1 MSFDEKL
8 KDLSARIETQKH
20 MLLTEEAMKT
30 AIILKMLS
38 ALEYD
43 VFDPGEVIPEFTA
56 DVGIKKGEKVDYA
69 IRLGGRISML
79 IECKSPNTALDLK
92 HASQLYRYFSVTDAK
107 FAILTNGYDWE
118 FYTDL
123 DEPNRMDR
131 RPFLSFNLTDI
142 DSTSAAELSRFR
154 KSVYD
159 VNAILSTAKRLK
171 YVSAL
176 KSHLR
181 EEFDHPSDDF
191 VTFFGR
197 KIYDGMFTAN
207 VRQEF
212 APLVKRSVSEVIRD
226 RVNSRLKTALL
237 QNTFEAP
244 DDEAEL
250 EEKEEIET
258 TEDEWDG
265 FRIAVAIAARVL
277 EPSRIV
283 IRDQKNYCSVLID
296 NNNRRPLLRM
306 YFNSLTTRY
315 LGLFDGET
323 EEKVA
328 VKAPVDLYRFADRIC
343 ATAEKYKPQTDQ
355 T

>member
-8 KDLSARIETQKH
+8 KDLSARIESQRQ

-43 VFDPGEVIPEFTA
+43 VFDPSEVIPEFTA

-69 IRLGGRISML
+69 IRVGGRISIL
-79 IECKSPNTALDLK
+79 IECKAPNAPLDLK

-107 FAILTNGYDWE
+107 FAVLTNGYDWE

-123 DEPNRMDR
+123 DEPNRMDK
-131 RPFLSFNLTDI
+131 RPFLTFNLTDI
-142 DSTSAAELSRFR
+142 DATSASELSRFR

-159 VNAILSTAKRLK
+159 VAAILSTARRLK
-171 YVSAL
+171 YISAL
-176 KSHLR
+176 KTRLK
-181 EEFDHPSDDF
+181 EEFDNPSDEF
-191 VTFFGR
+191 VAFFGR
-197 KIYDGMFTAN
+197 QIYDGMFTAN

-226 RVNSRLKTALL
+226 RVNARLKSALL
-237 QNTFEAP
+237 QNT
-244 DDEAEL
+244 AESPEEDIDL
-250 EEKEEIET
+250 EEKSEIET

-265 FRIAVAIAARVL
+265 FRIAVAIAARVID
-277 EPSRIV
+277 PSRVV
-283 IRDQKNYCSVLID
+283 IRDQRSYCGVLID

-306 YFNSLTTRY
+306 YFNSPTTRY
-315 LGLFDGET
+315 LGLFDGEI

-328 VKAPVDLYRFADRIC
+328 VRTPVDLYRYADRIC
-343 ATAEKYKPQTDQ
+343 ATAEKYKTVP
-355 T
+355 

>member
-8 KDLSARIETQKH
+8 KDLSARIESQRQ

-43 VFDPGEVIPEFTA
+43 VFDPSEVIPEFTA

-69 IRLGGRISML
+69 IRIGGRISIL
-79 IECKSPNTALDLK
+79 IECKGPNAPLDLK

-107 FAILTNGYDWE
+107 FAVLTNGYDWE

-123 DEPNRMDR
+123 DEPNRMDK
-131 RPFLSFNLTDI
+131 RPFLAFNLTEI
-142 DSTSAAELSRFR
+142 DATSAAELGRFR
-154 KSVYD
+154 KSSYD
-159 VNAILSTAKRLK
+159 VAAILSTAKRLK
-171 YVSAL
+171 YISAL
-176 KSHLR
+176 KIRLR
-181 EEFDHPSDDF
+181 EEFDNPSDEF
-191 VTFFGR
+191 VAFFGR
-197 KIYDGMFTAN
+197 QIYDGMFTAN
-207 VRQEF
+207 IRQEF

-226 RVNSRLKTALL
+226 RVNTRLKSALL
-237 QNTFEAP
+237 QNITEAS
-244 DDEAEL
+244 DEELDL

-265 FRIAVAIAARVL
+265 FRIAVAIAAKVID
-277 EPSRIV
+277 PSRVI
-283 IRDQKNYCSVLID
+283 IRDQRSYCGVLVD

-306 YFNSLTTRY
+306 YFNSPTTRY
-315 LGLFDGET
+315 LGLFDGDT

-328 VKAPVDLYRFADRIC
+328 VKAPVDLYKFADRIC
-343 ATAEKYKPQTDQ
+343 ATAEKYKLST
-355 T
+355 

>member
-8 KDLSARIETQKH
+8 KDLSARIESQRQ

-43 VFDPGEVIPEFTA
+43 VFDPSEVIPEFTA

-69 IRLGGRISML
+69 IRVGGQISIL
-79 IECKSPNTALDLK
+79 IECKAPNAQLDLK

-107 FAILTNGYDWE
+107 FAVLTNGYDWE

-123 DEPNRMDR
+123 DEPNRMDK

-142 DSTSAAELSRFR
+142 DTTSASELSRFR

-159 VNAILSTAKRLK
+159 VAAILSTARRLK
-171 YVSAL
+171 YISAL
-176 KSHLR
+176 KTRLK
-181 EEFDHPSDDF
+181 EEFDNPSDEF
-191 VTFFGR
+191 VAFFGR
-197 KIYDGMFTAN
+197 QIYDGMFTAN

-212 APLVKRSVSEVIRD
+212 TPLVKRSVSEVIRD
-226 RVNSRLKTALL
+226 RVNARLKSALL
-237 QNTFEAP
+237 QNTTESP
-244 DDEAEL
+244 EEDIDL
-250 EEKEEIET
+250 EEKSEIET

-265 FRIAVAIAARVL
+265 FRIAVAIAARVID
-277 EPSRIV
+277 PSRVV
-283 IRDQKNYCSVLID
+283 IRDQRSYCGVLID

-306 YFNSLTTRY
+306 YFNSPTTRY
-315 LGLFDGET
+315 LGLFDGEI

-328 VKAPVDLYRFADRIC
+328 VRAPVDLYRYADRIC
-343 ATAEKYKPQTDQ
+343 ATAEKYKTVP
-355 T
+355 